1 MEELNPD
8 NAKEWQEKA
17 KAVAK
22 KEVERRVVTIQQAK
36 DNFKKW
42 IKESFSNGGF
52 SKEVLDFW
60 DEVSKQVDEL

>member
-1 MEELNPD
+1 MIDKN
-8 NAKEWQEKA
+8 KA

-22 KEVERRVVTIQQAK
+22 KEVERRVVTIQEAK

-42 IKESFSNGGF
+42 IKDTSSVGGF
-52 SKEVLDFW
+52 SKEILDFW

>member
-1 MEELNPD
+1 MID
-8 NAKEWQEKA
+8 KKKA

-22 KEVERRVVTIQQAK
+22 KEVERRVVTIQEAK

-42 IKESFSNGGF
+42 IKETSSVGGF

>member
-1 MEELNPD
+1 MLDKN
-8 NAKEWQEKA
+8 KA

-22 KEVERRVVTIQQAK
+22 KEVERRVVTTQEAK

-42 IKESFSNGGF
+42 IKETSYVSGFSSYTSGF
-52 SKEVLDFW
+52 SKEVLEFW